1 MFSVAALCPLAAGE
15 PTLSRQLAGGHC
27 ERRAGALTGLMTN
40 LFYVCRQVLTRSVL
54 ITCSTIRT
62 KPIEHNLVF
71 SLKHGEGLSQL
82 TCKYTVYVRMYT
94 IYVLREQIF

>member
-27 ERRAGALTGLMTN
+27 ERRTGALTGLMSI
-40 LFYVCRQVLTRSVL
+40 LFFVCRQVFGQSSLPAAP
-54 ITCSTIRT
+54 TIST
-62 KPIEHNLVF
+62 KPIEHNVVP

-82 TCKYTVYVRMYT
+82 TCKYTVYVHCTLFMS
-94 IYVLREQIF
+94 